1 MESDIGTVT
10 LHDIIERSARDGL
23 DLQRDD
29 GSFPPGRNYTYDEPE
44 TPVRLTSHWLEILT
58 KATEIT
64 ESSKYSEAANDA
76 IDYLLGEDARPHGF
90 TYHYRLTD
98 SKDKCNGVVGQVP
111 PIRALVYA
119 DSILDRTDAREAA
132 EEVFLLHPFS
142 QKLGLWERV
151 EIDGQK
157 ISFDR
162 TLNHQLLFAAA
173 AAELSPGLPQA
184 TKRITHF
191 LDKLNVN
198 MRTYSN
204 GLIKHYVRPPFAD
217 VLTDV
222 SRTPRRYNMLINE
235 VAFHYYSLSSDRKRK
250 ERGYQS
256 VNLGALSKLKQQF
269 PEHDI
274 WDNSKIANALEYL
287 RTNEKELVE
296 GVNVK
301 HGSPLQGIG
310 IAKIRHRFEEAPME
324 DFRYLIEAD
333 LAIRDGGN
341 NIFDLD
347 GIDERTQSALT
358 STFTDF
364 PNMVFSE

>member
-1 MESDIGTVT
+1 MESDCGTVT
-10 LHDIIERSARDGL
+10 LHDIIEQSARDAL
-23 DLQRDD
+23 SLQRDD

-58 KATEIT
+58 KAYQIT
-64 ESSKYSEAANDA
+64 GDSKYSEAANDA
-76 IDYLLGEDARPHGF
+76 IDCLLGDDVRPYGF
-90 TYHYRLTD
+90 TYHYRLTH

-119 DSILDRTDAREAA
+119 NHVFDRADARETA
-132 EEVFLLHPFS
+132 EEVFLLHPYS
-142 QKLGLWERV
+142 EKLGLWERV

-157 ISFDR
+157 KSFDR
-162 TLNHQLLFAAA
+162 TLNHQILFASA
-173 AAELSPGLPQA
+173 AAELSPKLPEA

-191 LDKLNVN
+191 LDKLDVN
-198 MRTYSN
+198 MRTDSD
-204 GLIKHYVRPPFAD
+204 GLIKHYARPPLAD

-235 VAFHYYSLSSDRKRK
+235 VAFHYYSLSSDRRKK

-274 WDNSKIANALEYL
+274 WDSSKITNALEYL

-296 GVNVK
+296 GINVK

-310 IAKIRHRFEEAPME
+310 IAKIRHRFEEAPLE

-333 LAIRDGGN
+333 LAIRNEGN

-347 GIDERTQSALT
+347 GIDKRTQSALT